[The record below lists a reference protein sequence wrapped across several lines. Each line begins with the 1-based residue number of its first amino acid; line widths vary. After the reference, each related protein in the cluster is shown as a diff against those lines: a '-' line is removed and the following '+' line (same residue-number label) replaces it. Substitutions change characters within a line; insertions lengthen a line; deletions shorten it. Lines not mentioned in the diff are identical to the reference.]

1 MKKELQDKLFK
12 KYPKIFIQ
20 KDLDMTKTAMCWGI
34 QCGDGWYTL
43 LDCLCFELQ
52 NLADNGEVTYKCYPF
67 GEFFSELFK
76 NTKLR
81 GRTVNKPLPQIV
93 ATTIKE
99 KFGTLRF
106 YNTGYCEQSEAL
118 ISYAETLSAETCEE
132 CGSTGDASLTEGV
145 WLKTLCKRCKSNIGL
160 IDADLGDGL

>member
-1 MKKELQDKLFK
+1 MNQDLTNKLLK
-12 KYPKIFIQ
+12 RYPKIFIQ
-20 KDLDMTKTAMCWGI
+20 HTLPCTETAMCWLF

-52 NLADNGEVTYKCYPF
+52 NLADNGESTYKYYPF
-67 GEFFSELFK
+67 GRFFANLFR
-76 NTKLR
+76 NPKLM